1 MIIAGVTVE
10 DRLILKIAKA
20 LPHSVLASKLV
31 TAYTLRSSV
40 LNLTT
45 DERRQVLIALVS
57 GPAELQELH
66 DELAQHPAWR
76 TPTTSATARKTCK
89 EAETPRL
96 GGVCGSSSL
105 CRAKAHTGFEPR
117 V

>member
-10 DRLILKIAKA
+10 DRLVLKIAKA

-40 LNLTT
+40 MNLTT
-45 DERRQVLIALVS
+45 EERRQVLIALAR

-66 DELAQHPAWR
+66 DELSRHPGWQ
-76 TPTTSATARKTCK
+76 TPT
-89 EAETPRL
+89 
-96 GGVCGSSSL
+96 GV
-105 CRAKAHTGFEPR
+105 T
-117 V
+117 